1 MRIDYISEISH
12 AVDETECLCQSF
24 QISKLNNS
32 LMMEI
37 NVKQQDRHS
46 KEIVL
51 LSINSTSLWF

>member
-1 MRIDYISEISH
+1 MSEISH
-12 AVDETECLCQSF
+12 AVDETECLRQSF
-24 QISKLNNS
+24 EISKLNNS

-51 LSINSTSLWF
+51 LSISSLSLWF